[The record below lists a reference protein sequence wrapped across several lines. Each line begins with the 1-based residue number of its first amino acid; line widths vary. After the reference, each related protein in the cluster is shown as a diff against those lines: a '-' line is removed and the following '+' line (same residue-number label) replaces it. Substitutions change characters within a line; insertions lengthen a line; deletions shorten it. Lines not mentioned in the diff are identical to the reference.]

1 MSVYLCAVC
10 NVCVRLSSL
19 LCSFPSQTST
29 ALRGDQHGDESG
41 RLGPHRSHHRQHQQQ
56 QSATALTGRASTVT
70 CSCGGW
76 VGGGGGGREQ
86 WRRVVELLPCEFS
99 STSQPAVSAN
109 QTTWQTWRWGGKAR
123 EIQARGVERRE
134 TQFVVVET
142 IDNLLIV
149 MPIWVGEQGMTDACV
164 CVCVCLH
171 ACVHVCVCVCVC
183 VHVCVCVAYAYI

>member
-1 MSVYLCAVC
+1 MSVYVCQACCAPSLHRHPQHCAEISMVMSLEDWGPIAPTI
-10 NVCVRLSSL
+10 VSTSS
-19 LCSFPSQTST
+19 SSQP
-29 ALRGDQHGDESG
+29 QHSQVG
-41 RLGPHRSHHRQHQQQ
+41 HQQ
-56 QSATALTGRASTVT
+56 SRVP
-70 CSCGGW
+70 

-123 EIQARGVERRE
+123 EIQVRGVERRD

-164 CVCVCLH
+164 CVCVY
-171 ACVHVCVCVCVC
+171 ACMHVCMCVCVCAC
-183 VHVCVCVAYAYI
+183 LCVCCICIYI